1 MIILLLLLLVLSA
14 LFSSSETAFA
24 CVNKIRLKH
33 NADMGD
39 KRAARALRIADKYED
54 ALTAI
59 LVGNNIANIGS
70 SSLAT
75 VLFTQWVGDA
85 GPVVST
91 VIMTLLVLTFCE
103 VLPKSYA
110 KSHAESL
117 ALAFASALSGLII
130 IMTPFVKIF
139 DLLSRVF
146 KSKDESPSV
155 TEDELKYIIDEIE
168 EEGVLE
174 EQESDLVLS
183 ALQFDETTV
192 NEILIPRVKT
202 VGIPLGTD
210 VEKIKE
216 MFLTS
221 HFSRFPV
228 YDKTLDNIV
237 GIITN
242 KEFFRLIHGV
252 YKSIDEIM
260 QDVIYVPATKRISEI
275 LQDMKMA
282 KTHMAVVVD
291 QYGGTKGI
299 VTLEDILEELVGDI
313 YDESDEILNEF
324 VKTAPHT
331 YEIDGSFSI
340 SDMQSGLDDE
350 DIPSD
355 RPEAAS
361 TSVGGWI
368 TELLG
373 CIPDNGAKADWNRF
387 HFTVLEADNL
397 TVNKVRLEVE
407 PLPENNE
414 AEEKQERSR

>member
-1 MIILLLLLLVLSA
+1 MIILLVLLLVLSA

-24 CVNKIRLKH
+24 CVNKIRLKAK
-33 NADMGD
+33 ADQGD
-39 KRAARALRIADKYED
+39 KRAARALKIADKYEN

-91 VIMTLLVLTFCE
+91 VVMTLLVLTFCE

-117 ALAFASALSGLII
+117 ALAFSSGLSGLIV

-146 KSKDESPSV
+146 KSKDETPSV

-275 LQDMKMA
+275 LQEMKSA

-331 YEIDGSFSI
+331 YEIEGSFSI
-340 SDMQSGLDDE
+340 SDMHSGLDDE
-350 DIPSD
+350 DIPTE
-355 RPEAAS
+355 RPDAAS

-373 CIPDNGAKADWNRF
+373 CIPNSGAKANWDRF

-407 PLPENNE
+407 PLPENNDD
-414 AEEKQERSR
+414 ERNE

>member
-1 MIILLLLLLVLSA
+1 MIIVLILLMVLSA

-39 KRAARALRIADKYED
+39 KRSERALKIADRYED

-85 GPVVST
+85 GPVLST
-91 VIMTLLVLTFCE
+91 IVMTLLVLTFCE

-117 ALAFASALSGLII
+117 ALAFASALSGLIV

-139 DLLSRVF
+139 DVLSRVF
-146 KSKDESPSV
+146 KSSDDSPSV

-202 VGIPLGTD
+202 VGIPLD
-210 VEKIKE
+210 ADIEKIKE
-216 MFLTS
+216 LFLNS

-228 YDKTLDNIV
+228 YDKTLDNII

-242 KEFFRLIHGV
+242 KEFFRLLHGV
-252 YKSIDEIM
+252 YQSLEEIM

-275 LQDMKMA
+275 LQDMKKA

-324 VKTAPHT
+324 IKTAPHT
-331 YEIDGSFSI
+331 YEIEGSFSI

-350 DIPSD
+350 DIPSE
-355 RPEAAS
+355 RPETAS

-373 CIPDNGAKADWNRF
+373 CIPDKGSAAKWGRF
-387 HFTVLEADNL
+387 NFTVLESDNL
-397 TVNKVRLEVE
+397 TVNKVKLEVE
-407 PLPENNE
+407 PIPEKDENDD
-414 AEEKQERSR
+414 

>member
-1 MIILLLLLLVLSA
+1 MVILLVILLVLSA

-33 NADMGD
+33 RADMGD
-39 KRAARALRIADKYED
+39 KRADRALKIADKYED

-110 KSHAESL
+110 KSHAEEL

-130 IMTPFVKIF
+130 IMKPFVKIF
-139 DLLSRVF
+139 DVLSRVF
-146 KSKDESPSV
+146 KSENDIPSV

-192 NEILIPRVKT
+192 NNILIPRVKT
-202 VGIPLGTD
+202 VGIPLD
-210 VEKIKE
+210 ADLDKIKD
-216 MFLTS
+216 MFLSS

-242 KEFFRLIHGV
+242 KEFFRLLHGM
-252 YKSIDEIM
+252 YQSLDEIM

-275 LQDMKMA
+275 LQDMKKS

-331 YEIDGSFSI
+331 YEIEGSFSI
-340 SDMQSGLDDE
+340 SDMKNGLDDE
-350 DIPSD
+350 DIPEKQ
-355 RPEAAS
+355 PEAAS
-361 TSVGGWI
+361 TSVGGWV
-368 TELLG
+368 TEILG
-373 CIPDNGAKADWNRF
+373 YIPDKGAKAQWERF

-397 TVNKVRLEVE
+397 TVSKVRLWVE
-407 PLPENNE
+407 PLPENTDRE
-414 AEEKQERSR
+414 D